1 MAGCANFVAQI
12 ESAIDDYPVNIT
24 ILANKDLASCLAI
37 NYLLQDLEGHRL
49 TVFLSSRVGS
59 KRLEQPLQQLKL
71 IEQELPNE
79 VFFPLLLG
87 IASESPTLLGFP
99 QISQRLEGRLSELNT
114 INQPEGMAQFV
125 ATEPE
130 LVLSIRYG
138 VILKDPVL
146 AVPKHGV
153 LNLHS
158 GRLPD
163 YKGVM
168 ATFWALLNGEKSIG
182 TTLHTIDDSTID
194 TGRIVA
200 ETTMAVEST
209 RSYLWHVLQ
218 LYEAGCAAMS
228 SAVADIAA
236 GRVPDA
242 KLQRNGGNYFSF
254 PEAEEL
260 EAFFAKGWRL
270 FDSNDVIDLYKRFL
284 PPR

>member
-1 MAGCANFVAQI
+1 M
-12 ESAIDDYPVNIT
+12 NIT

-37 NYLLQDLEGHRL
+37 NYLLQNLETHRL
-49 TVFLSSRVGS
+49 SVFLSSRVGS
-59 KRLEQPLQQLKL
+59 KKLEPALQQLKL
-71 IEQELPNE
+71 IEQTLPNE
-79 VFFPLLLG
+79 VLFPSLPG
-87 IASESPTLLGFP
+87 TTSETSTLLGFP

-114 INQPEGMAQFV
+114 INQPEGMARFS

-138 VILKDPVL
+138 VILKEPVL
-146 AVPKHGV
+146 AIPPQGV

-168 ATFWALLNGEKSIG
+168 ATFWALLNDEAAIG

-200 ETTMAVEST
+200 ETSMAVEPD

-218 LYEAGCAAMS
+218 LYETGCESMS
-228 SAVADIAA
+228 AAVAEIAA
-236 GRVPDA
+236 GQTIDSQA
-242 KLQRNGGNYFSF
+242 QQSGGNYFSF
-254 PEAEEL
+254 PQAKDL
-260 EAFFAKGWRL
+260 ESFSAKGWRL
-270 FDSNDVIDLYKRFL
+270 FDNEDVIDIYKRFL
-284 PPR
+284 PTV